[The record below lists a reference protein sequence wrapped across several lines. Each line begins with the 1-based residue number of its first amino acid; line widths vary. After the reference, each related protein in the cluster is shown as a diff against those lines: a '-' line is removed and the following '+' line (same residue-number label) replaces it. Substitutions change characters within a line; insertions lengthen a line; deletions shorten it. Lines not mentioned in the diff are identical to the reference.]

1 MQQVSQSSV
10 AGHRIQKGSV
20 YLPVPWLLKK
30 KKKQTRENK
39 FVCLFTYK
47 LLVSSVSNRL

>member
-30 KKKQTRENK
+30 KKKTDKRKQ
-39 FVCLFTYK
+39 VCLSFYLQITSK
-47 LLVSSVSNRL
+47 